1 MFYRSPQWIKCRIF
15 TIFAMNSGG
24 DASLLLFLKV
34 FMIDKTALRS
44 FLETRLAGT
53 GYFLVDL
60 SISAS
65 NEIKVE
71 IDSADGVDID
81 YCIALSRAIEE
92 SFPANRR
99 TTSWRS
105 VRPDLPPHS
114 RSADSMRKTSATKW
128 KSLRLT
134 ARNTAAHSEVTDN
147 GFTVEIR
154 TRVRRE
160 GGEEAGGS
168 DRREAVRLRRR
179 QVREIYLRVLSRR
192 SGQRL
197 TETLNT

>member
-1 MFYRSPQWIKCRIF
+1 
-15 TIFAMNSGG
+15 
-24 DASLLLFLKV
+24 
-34 FMIDKTALRS
+34 MIDKTALRS

-92 SFPANRR
+92 SFPREPEDYELE
-99 TTSWRS
+99 

-134 ARNTAAHSEVTDN
+134 ARNTAAHSE
-147 GFTVEIR
+147 R
-154 TRVRRE
+154 
-160 GGEEAGGS
+160 
-168 DRREAVRLRRR
+168 
-179 QVREIYLRVLSRR
+179 
-192 SGQRL
+192 
-197 TETLNT
+197 